1 MKTFWLFLFL
11 FFMCQRSHLQQTLD
25 RILFNGMNDDGSSY
39 RIYMKEPS
47 SSSPKVAKNKNIKH
61 LEELPNKWV
70 PLYLYHDTLCTYK
83 PCDGI
88 FVFQIIRK
96 KNELFWVNFEENNSL
111 GLGKLNNLS
120 TNQWEI
126 VACNKGLENRLIAK
140 IKRTKEG
147 SLIMC
152 HENTLYIDVN
162 SLSRLPRIINDCTTQ
177 KHIEFQEL
185 DNATEDQF
193 MKIDK

>member
-1 MKTFWLFLFL
+1 MKIFSLFLFL
-11 FFMCQRSHLQQTLD
+11 FFLCPHAHLQHTPD

-47 SSSPKVAKNKNIKH
+47 SSRPKVAKKTNIKH

-88 FVFQIIRK
+88 FVFHIIRK

-111 GLGKLNNLS
+111 GIGKLNNLS

-126 VACNKGLENRLIAK
+126 VSIKGLENRLIAK

-147 SLIMC
+147 FIMC

-162 SLSRLPRIINDCTTQ
+162 SLIRLPRIINDCTTQ

-185 DNATEDQF
+185 DVATEDQF
-193 MKIDK
+193 LKIDK

>member
-1 MKTFWLFLFL
+1 MKTFSLFLFL
-11 FFMCQRSHLQQTLD
+11 FFMCQHAHLQHTPN

-47 SSSPKVAKNKNIKH
+47 SSNPKVAKNTNIKH

-88 FVFQIIRK
+88 FVFHIIRK
-96 KNELFWVNFEENNSL
+96 KNELFRVNFEENNSL

-120 TNQWEI
+120 INQWEI

-162 SLSRLPRIINDCTTQ
+162 SLSKLPRIINDCTTQ

-185 DNATEDQF
+185 DNASEDQF
-193 MKIDK
+193 LKMDK

>member
-1 MKTFWLFLFL
+1 
-11 FFMCQRSHLQQTLD
+11 MCQHAHLQHTTD
-25 RILFNGMNDDGSSY
+25 RILFSGRNDDGSSY
-39 RIYMKEPS
+39 RIYMKGPS
-47 SSSPKVAKNKNIKH
+47 SSSLKVVKKTNIKH

-88 FVFQIIRK
+88 FVFHIIRK

-111 GLGKLNNLS
+111 GIGKLNNLS

-126 VACNKGLENRLIAK
+126 VSIKGLENRLIAK

-147 SLIMC
+147 FIMC

-162 SLSRLPRIINDCTTQ
+162 SLIRLPRIINDCTTQ

-185 DNATEDQF
+185 DVATEDQF
-193 MKIDK
+193 LKIDK